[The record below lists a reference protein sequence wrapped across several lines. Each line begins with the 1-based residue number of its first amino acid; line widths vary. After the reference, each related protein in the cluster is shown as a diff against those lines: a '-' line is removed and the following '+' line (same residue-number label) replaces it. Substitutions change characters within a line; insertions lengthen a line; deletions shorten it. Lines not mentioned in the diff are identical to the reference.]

1 MPRNALCTMLLVAC
15 TVFPLHGLYD
25 EYIAPKWY
33 AGGYAALLAV
43 VTVCTG
49 KKHYKRTKTPSIAE
63 KNMCEQQKKPIA
75 ICHLSIIYYLCN
87 RKEEHDG
94 VIAGSVLLL
103 LQ

>member
-1 MPRNALCTMLLVAC
+1 MYESARHDDKVLKRFNSWLKKVVSGSHTEVTCV
-15 TVFPLHGLYD
+15 
-25 EYIAPKWY
+25 
-33 AGGYAALLAV
+33 AV
-43 VTVCTG
+43 VAVCIG
-49 KKHYKRTKTPSIAE
+49 KKHHKRTKTPSIAE

-94 VIAGSVLLL
+94 IMTGSVLLL